1 MAVSTPTWLDGPV
14 AHAIDA
20 LLTEMLKQDTPDV
33 RAFAESATAA

>member
-20 LLTEMLKQDTPDV
+20 LLTEMLKQDTPGV